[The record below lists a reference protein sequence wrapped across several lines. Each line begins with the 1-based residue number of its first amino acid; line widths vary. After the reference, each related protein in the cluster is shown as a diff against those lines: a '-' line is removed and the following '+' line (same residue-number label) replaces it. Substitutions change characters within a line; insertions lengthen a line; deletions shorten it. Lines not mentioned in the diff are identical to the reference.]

1 MSWKKRMEMNS
12 KNEEAPGGLGE
23 GKMIFSFFKDAE
35 GLSGVVRR
43 HKGVF
48 LVKLLSTQRAE

>member
-23 GKMIFSFFKDAE
+23 GKMDFFFQDAE
-35 GLSGVVRR
+35 GLSGGVRR